1 MKLTRLITA
10 GVILPFLLAL
20 CVVTTGAAASG
31 GTLVATDALEIKQG
45 EDAHVLIFLNGS
57 YEPAVAGI
65 ELCVY
70 YDDSV
75 AEVTGFSGNP
85 IAGTGVDIDDLSSG
99 FSPSLANP
107 RGIPTETWL
116 WDITFKA
123 NEKDGSSM
131 TIGLVP
137 TVISSKEIPL
147 SDYLSV
153 TSVQNG
159 TFTTKDEEAPVIALS
174 MPTSVSST
182 FNIAGTITEV
192 GGMGTAKATLK
203 NATATKE
210 YDLKLTRTGSSTYT
224 FDQQVTWPVENDV
237 TLTVTATDAAG
248 NTNTTEPF
256 SLNVVNVGFSD
267 PKPADGSYINAI
279 PDCVQARMT
288 EIKAETVTMYLGS
301 AGSRPIDLKPTTID
315 NDYVKNTTP
324 LDNLADGKYWV
335 NVSGTGTDSVGGGE
349 WFLNWTF
356 TLDTTTP
363 VINTFTITDSDGD
376 GYIEAGEEL
385 TLNWKVTDPNFEYV
399 ALVDKEDTDKELWR
413 CGSTEGTEK
422 VVIDVGN
429 RDLEF
434 RAYDKVDNCAKREF
448 HLYNNYMIWVNSTK
462 VGKVSGID
470 TTYTAAKDLSR
481 IGVSSITL
489 HNGREV
495 PLPTLDSLERTV
507 TRLGQVTPDT
517 HVTVDNTANRKLEGT
532 ETYQKAWVYEP
543 GTVLDFTVKVPNTQK
558 AVLVLAE
565 ANESYIA
572 DLIKGGKGS
581 MRSVDYME
589 LVKKTAYIFIDGG
602 WTEVTIDDKGK
613 VNQGNSSG
621 GAITVPAYDTSVTG
635 VLGHRKNQVDLSGNG
650 YQLGAQGLEAIRL
663 PSGDYA
669 LAAITVDDDRIGLLA
684 AMPVVVLEDSNQG
697 SISATSVKLN
707 ETFTAKFDT
716 PCERL
721 GVVLL
726 RNNVAYKGTAL
737 IDAATLGK
745 DTLRLNITHSGIPAT
760 QKLIGNI
767 YVSPNSGKYVV
778 ANTNQAT
785 VSTTGLDAG
794 TYQVY
799 LAGQSANG
807 TVQAYGAHT
816 LEITSGDVTPTPTP
830 YTPGRSSGGGSGS
843 SYTSYTGTGTL
854 KVGSSG
860 TVLRSIMV
868 NAEDKVGSLFVP
880 IGIKAL
886 DKDGNPLT
894 GITLTPISSDE
905 MPAVPSGAA
914 FKFAGY
920 VYEASP
926 EGATFDPGIT
936 LTFEIPEDAWR
947 TLDPENNDFTVKW
960 YNKETGQWEDVP
972 TTVYKSTRSV
982 DAEITHFSIFALF
995 TEPATTTTPTETE
1008 TPATPTEPTTP
1019 PAGEAPAEGLPMT
1032 MILAIFAVLV
1042 IIIAAG
1048 YFFMVRK

>member
-1 MKLTRLITA
+1 MKAIHLALLILVGLLTITPA
-10 GVILPFLLAL
+10 ASAATGTGTLYVTNASDVERGSTATVSIYLKNNFEPKIGAYEILMYFDNEVVKPKEIQPFNATDVNPFYEDKCSYIGGYLKDGYDNGDLLLAT
-20 CVVTTGAAASG
+20 VTLESQTDDGRSSELRMEVDK
-31 GTLVATDALEIKQG
+31 LV
-45 EDAHVLIFLNGS
+45 
-57 YEPAVAGI
+57 
-65 ELCVY
+65 
-70 YDDSV
+70 
-75 AEVTGFSGNP
+75 
-85 IAGTGVDIDDLSSG
+85 
-99 FSPSLANP
+99 
-107 RGIPTETWL
+107 
-116 WDITFKA
+116 
-123 NEKDGSSM
+123 
-131 TIGLVP
+131 
-137 TVISSKEIPL
+137 TVIVGSKTEPL
-147 SDYLSV
+147 TVSI
-153 TSVQNG
+153 QNG
-159 TFTTKDEEAPVIALS
+159 TFTTEDKVLPVITLDTKGRV
-174 MPTSVSST
+174 PST
-182 FNIAGTITEV
+182 FDVAGTIHEA
-192 GGMGTAKATLK
+192 GEIKFAQATLK
-203 NATATKE
+203 NSTHAAVV
-210 YDLKLTRTGSSTYT
+210 YDLLPLGGSAPDYT
-224 FDQQVTWPVENDV
+224 FNRQVTWPVENDV
-237 TLTVTATDAAG
+237 TLTVTAIDAAG
-248 NTNTTEPF
+248 RKGTNATF
-256 SLNVVNVGFSD
+256 ISVVAAGFSD
-267 PKPADGSYINAI
+267 PIPAPESYINEI
-279 PDCVQARMT
+279 PESASVLIT
-288 EIKAETVTMYLGS
+288 EMPGPVTMCLGN
-301 AGSRPIDLKPTTID
+301 ATYEKDLDATIEGSCAKGTLPRD
-315 NDYVKNTTP
+315 
-324 LDNLADGKYWV
+324 LADGEYWV
-335 NVSGTGTDSVGGGE
+335 NVSGTDNYRKPQS
-349 WFLNWTF
+349 LNWTF
-356 TLDTTTP
+356 TLDTKAP
-363 VINTFTITDSDGD
+363 KIDTFTITDSDGD
-376 GYIEAGEEL
+376 GDGYIEAGETL
-385 TLNWKVTDPNFEYV
+385 TLNWAVSDSDPSFARV
-399 ALVDKEDTDKELWR
+399 ALVDAATGKELWQDIR
-413 CGSTEGTEK
+413 TTGTATTT
-422 VVIDVGN
+422 INVGN

-434 RAYDKVDNCAKREF
+434 RAYDKAGNYAKRAF

-462 VGKVSGID
+462 MGKVSGID

-481 IGVSSITL
+481 TGVSSITL
-489 HNGREV
+489 HNGRDV
-495 PLPTLDSLERTV
+495 PFPTLDQLQKYV
-507 TRLGQVTPDT
+507 TNVGQVTNDT
-517 HVTVDNTANRKLEGT
+517 YVTVDKNANITVSGSD
-532 ETYQKAWVYEP
+532 TYRNAWVYEP

-621 GAITVPAYDTSVTG
+621 EAITVPAYDTSVTG
-635 VLGHRKNQVDLSGNG
+635 VLGHHKNQVDLGGNG
-650 YQLGAQGLEAIRL
+650 YQLGAQGLKEIKL
-663 PSGDYA
+663 PPGDYA

-726 RNNVAYKGTAL
+726 RNNVAYKGTAF

-894 GITLTPISSDE
+894 GITLTPISSDK

-982 DAEITHFSIFALF
+982 DAEITHFSTFALF
-995 TEPATTTTPTETE
+995 TEPATTTTPTETD
-1008 TPATPTEPTTP
+1008 TPATSTEPTTP